1 MLPSGTVL
9 LPRCFAATFIANI
22 RLLMTTPAPNA
33 FAVFRVGL
41 NEAEINLSYGAISLS
56 EIIVDGTSVS
66 TQMIDIEKTARQ

>member
-1 MLPSGTVL
+1 
-9 LPRCFAATFIANI
+9 
-22 RLLMTTPAPNA
+22 LLMTTPAPNA